1 MSTISTIQNTN
12 YQNTNYIQIITNQE
26 ITNISTRVS
35 CPAEEVSSNIL
46 PPWDVFHSKGVLL
59 YRYGPPEHS
68 VVLVRH
74 VL

>member
-35 CPAEEVSSNIL
+35 CPAEEVSSIF
-46 PPWDVFHSKGVLL
+46 VISA
-59 YRYGPPEHS
+59 E
-68 VVLVRH
+68 
-74 VL
+74 

>member
-46 PPWDVFHSKGVLL
+46 PPWDDFHSKGVLL

-68 VVLVRH
+68 VVLVRR